1 MSDVSAGIRQA
12 FDESAQY
19 FPTPIQQLQFYDKYA
34 RYQEELGRRETWIE
48 TVDRATNY
56 LKEISENKLD
66 PAEYEHIR
74 KYILEM
80 KATPSMRLLAMAG
93 PAARRNNICIYNCSY
108 QAIDS
113 IDAWVEAL
121 IISMCGC
128 GVGFSVEKKYIDQ
141 LPAVKEQNWNEPA
154 HYSLRPLFIIP
165 DTTEGWSDALR
176 YGLKQWFDGNDVE
189 FDYSK
194 IRPAGTPLKTKGGQ
208 ASGPEP
214 LKNLLDFA
222 RETILNAQGRKLT
235 PLECH
240 DIMCSVGQAAVSG
253 GVRRTAMISLF
264 DYDDEEMR
272 NCKNGENFP
281 TIRWNANNSAVWPED
296 ISDAD
301 IRKQMLD
308 MHKGER
314 GEPGIFNR
322 HAANALRPE
331 RRKPADFGTN
341 PCGEINLRNGEF
353 CNLTI
358 TIAREDDTLET
369 LKEKIKVATIIG
381 TIQSMATH
389 FPGLRQKW
397 VDNCSE
403 ERLLGVDING
413 QLDCP
418 LLVND
423 DGSIMEELKNYSV
436 QINKEYAARLGINQ
450 SSSVTCVKPSGNSST
465 LFNCSSGLH
474 ARWAPYYIRRVRIG
488 TTSPLFGVLKDAGV
502 PLNPENGSTVEN
514 AITWVASFPIRSPK
528 GAIVKV
534 GRSAIEQCE
543 YWLKA
548 KKFWTEHNPSV
559 TITYTPAEFDELTE
573 WVVAHKDWIGG
584 MSFLLANDAKYDQMP
599 YEEIDE
605 VTFHELAAK
614 FPETIDYSRITL
626 YEKRDTSTATFEVA
640 CVAGACELEPIPM
653 MTS

>member
-1 MSDVSAGIRQA
+1 MPDTVNADVREA
-12 FDESAQY
+12 FDTSKTY
-19 FPTPIQQLQFYDKYA
+19 FPTPLQAFQFYDKYS
-34 RYQEELGRRETWIE
+34 RYDYNKGRRETWVE
-48 TVDRATNY
+48 TVDRATHY
-56 LKEISENKLD
+56 LRELSDNKL
-66 PAEYEHIR
+66 PEKEYDRIR
-74 KYILEM
+74 RFILEM

-93 PAARRNNICIYNCSY
+93 DAARRNNICIYNCSY

-141 LPAVKEQNWNEPA
+141 LPVVARQEP
-154 HYSLRPLFIIP
+154 SDSRLVIE
-165 DTTEGWSDALR
+165 DTTEGWANALKIGLYTWYRGSDIA
-176 YGLKQWFDGNDVE
+176 
-189 FDYSK
+189 FDYSQ

-222 RETILNAQGRKLT
+222 RETILGAQGRKLT
-235 PLECH
+235 PLEAH
-240 DIMCSVGQAAVSG
+240 DIMCAVGQAAVSG

-272 NCKNGENFP
+272 NCKNGDNFP
-281 TIRWNANNSAVWPED
+281 SIRWNANNSAVWPED
-296 ISDAD
+296 ISDEA
-301 IRKQMLD
+301 IRKQMAE
-308 MHKGER
+308 MHDGQR

-331 RRKPADFGTN
+331 RRKEAEFGTN

-358 TIAREDDTLET
+358 TIARQDDTLET
-369 LKEKIKVATIIG
+369 LKEKVEVATIIG

-397 VDNCSE
+397 IDNCSE

-423 DGSIMEELKNYSV
+423 DGSIMESLKAHAV
-436 QINKEYAARLGINQ
+436 EINKEYASRLGVNQ
-450 SSSVTCVKPSGNSST
+450 SASVTCVKPSGNSSQ

-474 ARWAPYYIRRVRIG
+474 ARWSPYYIRRVRVG
-488 TTSPLFGVLKDAGV
+488 RTSPLFGVLKDAGV
-502 PLNPENGSTVEN
+502 PLRPENGSTAED
-514 AITWVASFPIRSPK
+514 AITWVASFPVRSPE
-528 GAIVKV
+528 GAIIKR

-543 YWLKA
+543 YWLKV

-559 TITYTPAEFDELTE
+559 TITYYPEELEALTE
-573 WVVAHKDWIGG
+573 WVVDHKDWIGG
-584 MSFLLANDAKYDQMP
+584 MSFLPAFDAKYEQMP
-599 YEEIDE
+599 YEEISE
-605 VTFHELAAK
+605 TTYHELASS
-614 FPETIDYSRITL
+614 FPADIDFSRITI
-626 YEKRDTSTATFEVA
+626 YEKRDQTTAAQEVA
-640 CVAGACELEPIPM
+640 CVAGACEIDYTPKS
-653 MTS
+653 TT